1 MNGETNYNSKKQLMS
16 INYFNS
22 ALNKNKELFG
32 KDGRRREPFPVIF
45 KEEITNKK
53 CEEFTKLN
61 EDPIF

>member
-1 MNGETNYNSKKQLMS
+1 MS